1 MENSDFFNRRKSST
15 TTRLNPE
22 ILSIENEKATKQK
35 FKKLKSS
42 FYDYKNSSQNKNNS
56 YSYSWNEEPL
66 PPEPLGEFYE
76 IRKQIIF
83 NKINIINN
91 ENIFAKLLTDSQCK
105 SNNIIKSGNVFTT
118 PKDMYDWAIELKENI
133 SNYFLV
139 IHSYLI
145 AKKIDTAKFI
155 FLQMDRQNR
164 DKIEKI
170 YEQINKNFQNM
181 TNSNYI
187 GKFFP
192 TIIKIF
198 LKILSVIIKYSA
210 RLNKQF
216 LENYYLKIYLLT
228 IDVVKNTIIN
238 KFTSENQGIEND
250 FKNLGRFFYFD
261 CLYKQ
266 SIYFFMRYQSFD
278 IMNEILNYIAEKYAN
293 FNDSSMT
300 NFERI
305 LLMKINY
312 NLGLI
317 YYSMGNIQEALLK
330 FDEANDHLKNIYYFP
345 YITINITPKEKQ
357 IKSLENQ
364 AIKTSQEKSTVS
376 SINNIDDNIDK
387 IISNEFWKKRA
398 ASTKLYDKS
407 YAKKQINFG
416 LKQKMCSVINFGKN
430 KITVLGKDENIENF
444 IREQI
449 YIEIKIIMAEIELNR
464 NNKKNAFDYINEIL
478 NLNNSNF
485 NKNKIPLAHSNSI
498 KDFGRFNFLINESRY
513 KKIPKK
519 LELTELNKRRISFIL
534 SKIEFDLGKNNN
546 KNSNLFNPMK
556 SIEEIQDISAS
567 EYATSR
573 SKYPSCANFQ
583 QKNNIFEFDNE
594 GKLIQTIEKFFLFI
608 YSLSMYQLKLLN
620 QFQPSQTQIRD
631 ELPILFPTQFK
642 DSLTY
647 KQRMIINSL
656 DTMSLSRCIVLLQPK
671 KAIAPNNLN
680 YYFLNSQKIQRKN
693 SADLGIGDW
702 GYTKI
707 FLKKSEGDKNK
718 NDKTLSNI
726 KNISAKLNMNNTMH
740 ESKYKNNLNNKE
752 KNNLKKKLF
761 VQGKF
766 EKFIEEDK
774 NFNKTIDLLINKNDN
789 DKNKINKSKIIK
801 IMNKLDSKD
810 KEILMKD
817 KSFIDIFVKQIN
829 QKIKRRNNSC
839 K

>member
-1 MENSDFFNRRKSST
+1 MENSDFIIKRKSST
-15 TTRLNPE
+15 TTYLNPE
-22 ILSIENEKATKQK
+22 IASIEKEKQANKK
-35 FKKLKSS
+35 IFKKMKSS
-42 FYDYKNSSQNKNNS
+42 IYDYKNSSQNKNNS
-56 YSYSWNEEPL
+56 YSYSWGEDAL

-83 NKINIINN
+83 NKIDIINN
-91 ENIFAKLLTDSQCK
+91 EKIFAKLLTDSQYK
-105 SNNIIKSGNVFTT
+105 ANNMIKIGNVFTT
-118 PKDMYDWAIELKENI
+118 SKDVYDWALELKENI

-145 AKKIDTAKFI
+145 AKKIDNAKFI

-164 DKIEKI
+164 DKIETI
-170 YEQINKNFQNM
+170 YEQINKNFKNM
-181 TNSNYI
+181 TNSNFI

-192 TIIKIF
+192 TIIKTF
-198 LKILSVIIKYSA
+198 LKILSVIIKYCA
-210 RLNKQF
+210 RLNKLI
-216 LENYYLKIYLLT
+216 LENYYLKLYLLT
-228 IDVVKNTIIN
+228 INVVKNTIIN
-238 KFTSENQGIEND
+238 KFISDNQGIEND

-266 SIYFFMRYQSFD
+266 SIYYFMRYQSFE
-278 IMNEILNYIAEKYAN
+278 IINEVLNYIAEKYIN

-300 NFERI
+300 NYERI
-305 LLMKINY
+305 LLLKVNY

-317 YYSMGNIQEALLK
+317 YYSMGKTQDALLK
-330 FDEANDHLKNIYYFP
+330 FDESNDHLKNIYNFP
-345 YITINITPKEKQ
+345 YIIINITQKEKQ
-357 IKSLENQ
+357 KKSSENQ
-364 AIKTSQEKSTVS
+364 SIKTTQEKSTMN
-376 SINNIDDNIDK
+376 SINNIDDNINE
-387 IISNEFWKKRA
+387 IINDGFWKKRA
-398 ASTKLYDKS
+398 VSTKLYDNS
-407 YAKKQINFG
+407 FAKKQI
-416 LKQKMCSVINFGKN
+416 KMCSVINFGKN
-430 KITVLGKDENIENF
+430 KINVLGEDENIENF
-444 IREQI
+444 IQEQI
-449 YIEIKIIMAEIELNR
+449 YIEIKITMAEIELNR
-464 NNKKNAFDYINEIL
+464 NNNKNAFDYINEIL

-485 NKNKIPLAHSNSI
+485 SKTKIPLVHSNSI
-498 KDFGRFNFLINESRY
+498 KDFGRISFFINESKY

-534 SKIEFDLGKNNN
+534 NKIEFDLGKNNK
-546 KNSNLFNPMK
+546 KNSSLFNSMK

-583 QKNNIFEFDNE
+583 QKNIFFEFDNE

-631 ELPILFPTQFK
+631 ELPILFPSQFK

-656 DTMSLSRCIVLLQPK
+656 DTMSLSRCVVLLQPK
-671 KAIAPNNLN
+671 RDIEPNNLN

-702 GYTKI
+702 GYAKI
-707 FLKKSEGDKNK
+707 FLKKSGGYNNK

-726 KNISAKLNMNNTMH
+726 KNISAKLNMNNTMY
-740 ESKYKNNLNNKE
+740 ESRYKNNFNNKE
-752 KNNLKKKLF
+752 KNNLKKNLF
-761 VQGKF
+761 IQGKF
-766 EKFIEEDK
+766 EKFMEEDK
-774 NFNKTIDLLINKNDN
+774 HFNKAIDPLIKDN
-789 DKNKINKSKIIK
+789 GKNKINKKKIIK
-801 IMNKLDSKD
+801 IMNKLNFKD

-817 KSFIDIFVKQIN
+817 KSFIDIFVKQIE
-829 QKIKRRNNSC
+829 QKVKRRNNSC